1 VSGTETTTGVAHQPS
16 RRLRDLRM
24 REWWQIGVA
33 AARSA
38 LDNHVPL
45 LASALAYS
53 SFFAIPSL
61 LLVAVGIFTLTSSA
75 GTIDSLLSALQGAI
89 PEQVLDLFSSSLK
102 QINSSD
108 RTSVLLIVSGT
119 LLALWSLTGAM
130 SAFMTAICAAYG
142 VRDPRSFLRRRWI
155 AFELVLCFLLAL
167 VVVGGLLVLGP
178 TLSGWLGRA
187 TGEKSLV
194 SWLWWAAQWPLLV
207 GALLAV
213 LTVMLWLAPVQ
224 RPSWHELFPGALL
237 ATAMWIVS
245 SGGFALFTAHFDTY
259 NKTWGSLSAV
269 IVTLVWLW
277 LTALALLLGA
287 ELNAETAR
295 RMHRT

>member
-1 VSGTETTTGVAHQPS
+1 MPGTETTTGVEHQPS
-16 RRLRDLRM
+16 GRLRDLRM
-24 REWWQIGVA
+24 HEWWQIAVA

-130 SAFMTAICAAYG
+130 SAFMTAISAAYG
-142 VRDPRSFLRRRWI
+142 VRDTRSFLRRRWI

-187 TGEKSLV
+187 TGDKSLV
-194 SWLWWAAQWPLLV
+194 SWLWWAAQWPLLI

-224 RPSWHELFPGALL
+224 RPSWRELLPGALL
-237 ATAMWIVS
+237 ATIMWIAS

>member
-1 VSGTETTTGVAHQPS
+1 
-16 RRLRDLRM
+16 M

-38 LDNHVPL
+38 LDDHVPL

-61 LLVAVGIFTLTSSA
+61 LLVALGIFTLTSSA
-75 GTIDSLLSALQGAI
+75 GTIDSLISALQDAI
-89 PEQVLDLFSSSLK
+89 PEQALELFSSSLK
-102 QINSSD
+102 QINAND
-108 RTSVLLIVSGT
+108 QTSVLLIVVGA

-130 SAFMTAICAAYG
+130 NAFMIAISEAYG
-142 VRDPRSFLRRRWI
+142 VRDPRSFFRRRWV
-155 AFELVLCFLLAL
+155 AFELVLCFLLA
-167 VVVGGLLVLGP
+167 VVVAGGLLVLGP

-187 TGEKSLV
+187 TDHESLV
-194 SWLWWAAQWPLLV
+194 SWIWWAAQWPLLIA
-207 GALLAV
+207 ALMAV
-213 LTVMLWLAPVQ
+213 LTAMLWLAPVQ
-224 RPSWHELFPGALL
+224 RPPWRGLLPGAVL
-237 ATAMWIVS
+237 ATAIWIVS

-277 LTALALLLGA
+277 LTAIALLLGA
-287 ELNAETAR
+287 EVNAEAAR
-295 RMHRT
+295 RVQPD